1 MRRASERPI
10 PDDELTA
17 ADLREIWSILSLEE
31 RVQGFRV
38 LPRDEAESL
47 LFTLTDTDLSRLVLA
62 LKPGDRRYW
71 VRLLPPDDIADMIQ
85 SAPAEE
91 REGLIALLDDRTRHE
106 VNALLAYAEDEAGG
120 LMNPRFARVRAEMS
134 TDEAVSYLRKLARQ
148 NLSTFNYAYVV
159 DEQQKL
165 LGVIS
170 LRELFASDGTRKVRD
185 VMETELVTL
194 KEDVDQETVSQ
205 IFAETDLVAIPVVD
219 EEGRMKGVVTVDD
232 VVDVVREE
240 ATEDIQKFG
249 GMSALEA
256 PYLATGFM
264 EMVRKRGVVL
274 AALFVGEMLTAS
286 AMSHYEDQIA
296 RAVVLA
302 LFVPLIISSGGNSGS
317 QASTLVIRAMA
328 LGEVQLRDVFRVL
341 RRELGAG
348 LAMGSALGVLGFLR
362 VVLWHRAWPSYGP
375 HYIGIGIAVAV
386 SLLGVVLLGTVTGG
400 LLPFFLKRVGLDPA
414 SSSAPFVATIVD
426 VAGLVIYFSVA
437 SMVLAGTML

>member
-17 ADLREIWSILSLEE
+17 ADLREIWSILSLDE

-47 LFTLTDTDLSRLVLA
+47 LFTLTDSDLTKLVLA
-62 LKPGDRRYW
+62 LKPSDRRYW

-91 REGLIALLDDRTRHE
+91 REGLIALLDERTRHE
-106 VNALLAYAEDEAGG
+106 VNALLAYSEDEAGG
-120 LMNPRFARVRAEMS
+120 LMNPRYARVRPDM
-134 TDEAVSYLRKLARQ
+134 TIDEAVSYLRKLARQ
-148 NLSTFNYAYVV
+148 NLGTFSYAYVA

-170 LRELFASDGTRKVRD
+170 LRELFASEGGRKVRD
-185 VMETELVTL
+185 AMQTDLVTL
-194 KEDVDQETVSQ
+194 KENVDQETVSQ
-205 IFAETDLVAIPVVD
+205 VFAETDLVAIPVVD
-219 EEGRMKGVVTVDD
+219 DEGRMKGVVTVDD

-256 PYLATGFM
+256 PYLATGFG
-264 EMVRKRGVVL
+264 EMVKKRGVVL

-286 AMSHYEDQIA
+286 AMHHYEDDIA

-328 LGEVQLRDVFRVL
+328 LGEVQLRDAFRVL

-348 LAMGSALGVLGFLR
+348 LAMGTALGVIGFLR
-362 VVLWHRAWPSYGP
+362 VVVWQQFWPSYGP
-375 HYIGIGIAVAV
+375 HYVGVGLAVAV

-400 LLPFFLKRVGLDPA
+400 LLPFLLKRVGLDPA

-426 VAGLVIYFSVA
+426 VAGLIIYFSVA
-437 SMVLAGTML
+437 SMVLRGTML

>member
-17 ADLREIWSILSLEE
+17 ADLREIWPILSLDE

-38 LPRDEAESL
+38 LPREEAENL
-47 LFTLTDTDLSRLVLA
+47 LFSLTDADLTHLVLA
-62 LKPGDRRYW
+62 LKPSDRRYW
-71 VRLLPPDDIADMIQ
+71 VRLLPPDDVADLIQ
-85 SAPAEE
+85 GAPLEE
-91 REGLIALLDDRTRHE
+91 REGLLALLDERMRHE

-120 LMNPRFARVRAEMS
+120 LMNPRYARVRPDM
-134 TDEAVSYLRKLARQ
+134 TIDEAVSYLRKLARQ
-148 NLSTFNYAYVV
+148 NLSTFSYAYVL
-159 DEQQKL
+159 DEQQVL

-170 LRELFASDGTRKVRD
+170 LRELFATGGERRVREA
-185 VMETELVTL
+185 MRTGLVTL
-194 KEDVDQETVSQ
+194 QENEKQETVSRV
-205 IFAETDLVAIPVVD
+205 FAETDLVAIPVVD
-219 EEGRMKGVVTVDD
+219 AEGRMKGVVTVDD
-232 VVDVVREE
+232 VVDVVQEE

-249 GMSALEA
+249 GMAALEA
-256 PYLATGFM
+256 PYLTTGFLN
-264 EMVRKRGVVL
+264 MVRKRGVVL

-286 AMSHYEDQIA
+286 AMAHFEDELA

-328 LGEVQLRDVFRVL
+328 LGEVGLRDVLRVL

-348 LAMGSALGVLGFLR
+348 LVMGGVLGAVGFLR
-362 VVLWHRAWPSYGP
+362 VVIWQQIWPDYGV
-375 HYIGIGIAVAV
+375 HYMAIGAVVAVA
-386 SLLGVVLLGTVTGG
+386 LLGVVLLGTVTGG
-400 LLPFFLKRVGLDPA
+400 LLPFLLKRVGLDPA

-437 SMVLAGTML
+437 SALLAGKLL